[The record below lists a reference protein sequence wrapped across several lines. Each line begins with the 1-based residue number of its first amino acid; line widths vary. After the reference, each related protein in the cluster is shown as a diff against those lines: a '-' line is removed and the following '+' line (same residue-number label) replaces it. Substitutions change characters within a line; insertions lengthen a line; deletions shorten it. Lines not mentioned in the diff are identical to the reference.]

1 MKAISPRQALNRRSF
16 LGLSSASLFLAAC
29 GSNANQTTS
38 SSSGAS
44 ATSQAVQPTPAGTI
58 TFYTASPEDL
68 ANALGMAFTAQT
80 GVKVSVLQSDT
91 GSILAKLDG
100 EKANPHADV
109 VILADWSAA
118 LGLSSQGQ
126 LLTYQPKNAEK
137 VAAVYRDPKNQ
148 FISQGLTGLA
158 FTYNTKVV
166 KNPPT
171 SIDQLTGPDWKDQLS
186 MPDPSQSGSVYSF
199 VAAQLQRL
207 GDSKG
212 WALFDAL
219 KKNGMQVL
227 GTNAKALAP
236 VLTGSKGA
244 VMGAADHT
252 SLASVASGESIAV
265 SFLTDA
271 TVVAPRPMMIMK
283 SAPNPVAA
291 KAFMDFVLSD
301 DGQKLVAKS
310 FLIPARQDIPADP
323 ARKPLNQLNALP
335 VDWDRAIA
343 AQQDTLMRFQNE
355 ITR

>member
-1 MKAISPRQALNRRSF
+1 VNTSLRRRALNRRSLF
-16 LGLSSASLFLAAC
+16 GLTSASMLLAAC
-29 GSNANQTTS
+29 GGGGSQSTTS
-38 SSSGAS
+38 SSGAP
-44 ATSQAVQPTPAGTI
+44 AASQTAQPTPTGTI

-68 ANALGMAFTAQT
+68 ANALGMAFTSQT

-118 LGLSSQGQ
+118 LGLAGQGQ
-126 LLTYQPKNAEK
+126 LLTYQAKNSEK
-137 VAAVYRDPKNQ
+137 VPAVYRDPKNQ

-158 FTYNTKVV
+158 IAYNTKVV

-171 SIDQLTGPDWKDQLS
+171 SIDQLTGPDWKDQIT

-236 VLTGSKGA
+236 VLTGSKA
-244 VMGAADHT
+244 AIIGAADHT
-252 SLASVASGESIAV
+252 SLASVATGESIAV
-265 SFLTDA
+265 GYLTDA

-291 KAFMDFVLSD
+291 RAFMDFVLSD

-310 FLIPARQDIPADP
+310 FLIPARQDIPTDP

-335 VDWDRAIA
+335 VDWDKAIA
-343 AQQDTLMRFQNE
+343 SQQDTLTRFANE